1 MRLNRFFAIAA
12 PIIMLLPLT
21 AHAEWPKE
29 TRDKYMAQCTQAAG
43 SQPGISP
50 ASAKSHCACG
60 ADKIASYPAKDLQ
73 ALMDNK
79 ASVDLQNK
87 ALAAISTCKVQKK

>member
-12 PIIMLLPLT
+12 PIILLLPLT
-21 AHAEWPKE
+21 ANAAWPKGE
-29 TRDKYMAQCTQAAG
+29 REKYMAQCTQTAG
-43 SQPGISP
+43 SQEGIS
-50 ASAKSHCACG
+50 AATAKSHCACG
-60 ADKIASYPAKDLQ
+60 ADKIASYDAKDLQ

-87 ALAAISTCKVQKK
+87 ALAAISTCKVQRK

>member
-12 PIIMLLPLT
+12 PIIMLLPLS

-29 TRDKYMAQCTQAAG
+29 TRAQYMAQCTQAAG
-43 SQPGISP
+43 SQPGIS
-50 ASAKSHCACG
+50 AQAAKSHCACG